1 MLLNRGITMKKS
13 GFLILF
19 VFSLLLI
26 ISAIV
31 VVPATAAEESS
42 SSTLRVD
49 VLKYEPYPA
58 DIGDYVS
65 VWVKVENYASGEA
78 EDVSLKIEPEYP
90 LSLDSETNAIQNF
103 GRIPPDRTAIYEY
116 RLYVDENAKTGT
128 GSFDVLYRA
137 DSDLSWIKK
146 SFDIKVGSN
155 TFDSKGT
162 VVLSNTASKPQV
174 LMPGDTGS
182 ISFTLENTA
191 DSSTVAIGDETYDTY
206 ARVQSATLQGTDMIE
221 VTSESYEGKGVIGAG
236 DSVDITYNI
245 EIDEN
250 IEDGTYYL
258 DLSTIGNS
266 HSFNNNWKVP
276 IVVDS
281 HSLEVIPSGPLVLK
295 NGEGTLEFDVAN
307 IHTNK
312 LSSVAVALEAEGV
325 SFSPSNYFVG
335 TMDSDELFTIE
346 IDATSDQKEYTGTK
360 NVTMIA
366 SFRNGLNEH
375 EFVVD
380 ERPLEFEKVEEDNN
394 AAIIS
399 AVVLILVLLIAGGY
413 LYRKRQIQD
422 E

>member
-1 MLLNRGITMKKS
+1 MLLNKGITMKKS

-19 VFSLLLI
+19 VLSLLLMV
-26 ISAIV
+26 SAIAV
-31 VVPATAAEESS
+31 APVTAAEDSS

-78 EDVSLKIEPEYP
+78 DDVSIKMEPEYP
-90 LSLDSETNAIQNF
+90 LSLDSENNAIKNF
-103 GRIPPDRTAIYEY
+103 GRLPPGRAAIHEF
-116 RLYVDENAKTGT
+116 RLYVDDNAKTGT

-137 DSDLSWIKK
+137 DSDLSWVKE
-146 SFDIKVGSN
+146 SFEIKVGSN

-162 VVLSNTASKPQV
+162 VVLSNIISKPKV
-174 LMPGDTGS
+174 FMPGDTGS

-191 DSSTVAIGDETYDTY
+191 KSGTVTLDGETYDTY
-206 ARVQSATLQGTDMIE
+206 ARVQSATLRGTDMIE
-221 VTSESYEGKGVIGAG
+221 VTSEPYEGKGVIGAG
-236 DSVDITYNI
+236 DSVQITYNV

-266 HSFNNNWKVP
+266 HSFNNKWQVP
-276 IVVDS
+276 VVVDS
-281 HSLEVIPSGPLVLK
+281 RSLEVIPSRPMVVK

-307 IHTNK
+307 IHPNK
-312 LSSVAVALEAEGV
+312 LSSVAVSLEAEGV
-325 SFSPSNYFVG
+325 SFSPSTYFVG

-346 IDATSDQKEYTGTK
+346 IDAISDQKAYTGTK
-360 NVTMIA
+360 NVTIIA
-366 SFRNGLNEH
+366 SFNNGLNEH

-380 ERPLEFEKVEEDNN
+380 EKPLEFEKVEEDNN
-394 AAIIS
+394 TTAIV
-399 AVVLILVLLIAGGY
+399 AVVVVLALLIGGGY
-413 LYRKRQIQD
+413 MYRKKQMQNK
-422 E
+422 

>member
-1 MLLNRGITMKKS
+1 MLLNRGITMNKS

-19 VFSLLLI
+19 VFSLLLM
-26 ISAIV
+26 ISAIA
-31 VVPATAAEESS
+31 VVPATAADDSS

-78 EDVSLKIEPEYP
+78 EDVSIKIEPEYP

-137 DSDLSWIKK
+137 DSDLSWVKE

-162 VVLSNTASKPQV
+162 VKLANVISDPQV
-174 LMPGDTGS
+174 FMPGDEGS
-182 ISFTLENTA
+182 ISFTLENNAQSNTIVI
-191 DSSTVAIGDETYDTY
+191 DGETYDTY
-206 ARVQSATLQGTDMIE
+206 ARVQSATLEGTDQIE
-221 VTSESYEGKGVIGAG
+221 ITSQPYEGKGVLGPG
-236 DSVDITYNI
+236 DSIQVTYNV
-245 EIDEN
+245 EVDEN

-258 DLSTIGNS
+258 DLLTIGNS
-266 HSFNNNWKVP
+266 HSFNNNWRVP

-281 HSLEVIPSGPLVLK
+281 CSLEVIPSKSLTIE
-295 NGEGTLEFDVAN
+295 NGQGTLEFDVAN
-307 IHTNK
+307 VHPNA
-312 LSSVAVALEAEGV
+312 LSSVAVSLEAEGV

-335 TMDSDELFTIE
+335 SMDPDELFTIE
-346 IDATSDQKEYTGTK
+346 IDAKSDQKEFTGTR
-360 NVTMIA
+360 NVTIIA

-375 EFVVD
+375 EFVAG
-380 ERPLEFEKVEEDNN
+380 ERSLEFEKVQEDNN
-394 AAIIS
+394 TAITVAA
-399 AVVLILVLLIAGGY
+399 VLGLVLLIVAVY
-413 LYRKRQIQD
+413 MYRRKWNPK